1 MTNTVKSTVFVISI
15 ACLIAGNLIGAGILA
30 LPINTG
36 LAGLIPSLFV
46 MVVFGCAMFFSAVI
60 LGKEAVETRQE
71 NFNYPSLYER
81 YLGVTGKWIASLTNL
96 LILYGLLTA
105 YITGGSTIMT
115 SLLGYKTSPW
125 WLMLIFAGVLS
136 VITAADLSIVKK
148 YNVLLIVAMITAF
161 VILCFMGSEDIHV
174 GRLARSDWLFLPAAV
189 PIVITAF
196 HFHNIIPTIC
206 RDMNW
211 NLSLIWKAML
221 LGMAIGFI
229 LNAVW
234 VTIGIGVLPLEGDTS
249 LLAAF
254 TDNQPATVPMS
265 AIIHSRAFT
274 FCAVM
279 FSLIAITTS
288 YMANGIGLMDFVR
301 DIGENSFKVKSKIFV
316 IAGTFAPPLLISLIW
331 PDIFLKALNIVG
343 GVGIVVLFGI
353 LPAILAWRKN
363 ESRNMRILSGIMLL
377 LFGLGML
384 FEIGQEFGLLHIQP
398 DVEHWTH
405 MIK

>member
-1 MTNTVKSTVFVISI
+1 MTDTIKSTVFIISI
-15 ACLIAGNLIGAGILA
+15 SCLIAGNLIGAGILA

-46 MVVFGCAMFFSAVI
+46 MIVFGGAMFFSAVV

-81 YLGVTGKWIASLTNL
+81 YLGVTGKWIASLANL

-105 YITGGSTIMT
+105 YITGGSTIIA
-115 SLLGYKTSPW
+115 SLLGYNASPW
-125 WLMLIFAGVLS
+125 WLMLIFAGALS
-136 VITAADLSIVKK
+136 AITATDLSIVKK

-161 VILCFMGSEDIHV
+161 VILCFMGSESIHV
-174 GRLARSDWLFLPAAV
+174 CRLTRSDWLFLPAAV
-189 PIVITAF
+189 PIVLTAF

-206 RDMNW
+206 RDMDW

-221 LGMAIGFI
+221 LGMSIGFI

-234 VTIGIGVLPLEGDTS
+234 ITIGIGVLPLEGDNS

-254 TDNQPATVPMS
+254 TGNQPATVPMS
-265 AIIHSRAFT
+265 AILHSSAFT
-274 FCAVM
+274 FCAAM

-288 YMANGIGLMDFVR
+288 YMANGIGLMDFMR
-301 DIGENSFKVKSKIFV
+301 DIGENNFRIKSRIFV
-316 IAGTFAPPLLISLIW
+316 IAGTFLPPLLISLIW

-343 GVGIVVLFGI
+343 GVGIVILFGI
-353 LPAILAWRKN
+353 LPGILAWRKS
-363 ESRNMRILSGIMLL
+363 ESRNMKILSGIMLL
-377 LFGLGML
+377 LFCFGLL

-398 DVEHWTH
+398 DMEYWSH
-405 MIK
+405 MIR